1 MLKKN
6 LLLVCL
12 LVLITSLYGY
22 TTENLLPASKS
33 KLEII
38 RHNYFTL
45 GYAEEFEQAAWTIH
59 KLDNKMINGKAKRAN
74 KFYPDPL
81 VSSESANDA
90 DYKNSGYDRGH
101 LIPAADMK
109 FLQSAMQETFFYSN
123 MSPQNQDFN
132 RGIWQELEEQVR
144 SWAEMEKEIFVITG
158 PVLKKGLP
166 GIGMNEVAVPEAYYK
181 IIARFDGN
189 KSKLIAFLIPN
200 RGSDLPLNKFT
211 VPVDK
216 IEQLTGLDFFAIL
229 PDNQE
234 NILEKQVDLKNWHFY
249 QQPNKNQQQKKQK
262 AVSRKSHIS
271 LKKLNKAI
279 RKLLK

>member
-1 MLKKN
+1 MSKKN
-6 LLLVCL
+6 LLLVYL

-22 TTENLLPASKS
+22 TTENLLPASIS

-59 KLDNKMINGKAKRAN
+59 KLDNKMINGKAKRAK

-132 RGIWQELEEQVR
+132 RGIWQDLEEQVR
-144 SWAEMEKEIFVITG
+144 SWAEVEKEIFVLTG

-166 GIGMNEVAVPEAYYK
+166 KIGANEVAVPEAYYK
-181 IIARFDGN
+181 IVAKFDGK
-189 KSKLIAFLIPN
+189 KSKVIAFLIPN
-200 RGSDLPLNKFT
+200 RGSDLSYSKFA

-216 IEQLTGLDFFAIL
+216 IEQLTGLDFFAVL

-234 NILEKQVDLKNWHFY
+234 NVLEKQVDLKNWQFY
-249 QQPNKNQQQKKQK
+249 QQPNKNHQQQKHKTSTK
-262 AVSRKSHIS
+262 KSQIS
-271 LKKLNKAI
+271 LKKLKKAI
-279 RKLLK
+279 KKMLK

>member
-12 LVLITSLYGY
+12 LVLITLLNGY
-22 TTENLLPASKS
+22 TTENLLPASNS

-59 KLDNKMINGKAKRAN
+59 RLDNKMITGKAKRAN
-74 KFYPDPL
+74 KFNPDPL

-132 RGIWQELEEQVR
+132 RGIWQDLEEQVR
-144 SWAEMEKEIFVITG
+144 SWAEMENELFIFTG

-166 GIGMNEVAVPEAYYK
+166 KIGANEVAVPEAFYK
-181 IIARFDGN
+181 IVAKFDGK
-189 KSKLIAFLIPN
+189 KSKVIAFLIPN
-200 RGSDLPLNKFT
+200 RGSDQPYSKFV

-216 IEQLTGLDFFAIL
+216 IEQLTGLDFFTIL

-234 NILEKQVDLKNWHFY
+234 NVLEKQVDLKGWQFY
-249 QQPNKNQQQKKQK
+249 QQPSKNNQQKMQK
-262 AVSRKSHIS
+262 AGSQKSQIS

-279 RKLLK
+279 RKLLE